1 MKNLVPLLIGILCV
15 ALTTFE
21 TLRVLGV
28 VKEREELKMNVKSE
42 VAITAEQARKIVESC
57 APRVNKQLYEQAC
70 REIRSAAQLGRH
82 SCTIAIQYGH
92 AQQDELA
99 KKLKEDGYSINWVT
113 RDGPRTDDCA
123 VMRISW

>member
-1 MKNLVPLLIGILCV
+1 MKSLMKLVGGIVCGALITFTGVSALV
-15 ALTTFE
+15 AS
-21 TLRVLGV
+21 
-28 VKEREELKMNVKSE
+28 KERKELEMTESE
-42 VAITAEQARKIVESC
+42 VAITAEQARKIVESA
-57 APRVNKQLYEQAC
+57 APRVNKELYGQAC

-82 SCTIAIQYGH
+82 SCLLPIPYGY

-123 VMRISW
+123 IMRVSW